1 MGDQRTGLG
10 CCPFTSFP
18 HRFIA
23 PELLIAECSNT
34 LWKRA
39 RTQEMSAEVV
49 GLAIKLIQADAL
61 EIVPMRPLMEAAI
74 GLALA
79 IDHPAYDC
87 LFAALALR
95 EQCPFIT
102 ADVKF
107 LRKARGRGIEVMTL
121 EEAALA
127 TR

>member
-1 MGDQRTGLG
+1 
-10 CCPFTSFP
+10 
-18 HRFIA
+18 
-23 PELLIAECSNT
+23 
-34 LWKRA
+34 
-39 RTQEMSAEVV
+39 MSAEVV